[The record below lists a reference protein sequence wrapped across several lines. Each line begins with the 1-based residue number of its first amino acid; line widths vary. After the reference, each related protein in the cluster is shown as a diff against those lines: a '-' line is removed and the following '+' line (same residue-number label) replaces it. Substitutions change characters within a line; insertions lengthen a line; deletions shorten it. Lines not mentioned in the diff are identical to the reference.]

1 MKGSVHIV
9 NHAVNIQQGHRF
21 KNVFGA
27 ANYQE

>member
-9 NHAVNIQQGHRF
+9 NHAINVQQSHRF
-21 KNVFGA
+21 ENVFGA